1 MSDRLFARVC
11 ITLVNVILVFVC
23 VGVYFAREYAPVTPE
38 ETYEPAAHAPDN
50 DGRRYY
56 SPCITCAT
64 TVFDRE
70 GNVIATLPPVE

>member
-1 MSDRLFARVC
+1 MSDLAFARTF
-11 ITLVNVILVFVC
+11 ITLVNVLLALVC
-23 VGVYFAREYAPVTPE
+23 ANVYLAREYAPAMPE